1 MEFEGRITRIL
12 PARTGTRNDG
22 SPWTELSFVFA
33 YYENS
38 EQHYEDS
45 TIVSTFDTP
54 IMAALAPY
62 VAKDEKGKVIIEND
76 CAKMLISYIP
86 CRCGFTLKTKVVA
99 KKDGSGYIVIQNNRC
114 YKLEVTQQ
122 QPAQQPQG
130 ALGQALAPQSQVVY
144 QPQQQVPFPPQ
155 NQEGGADDLPF

>member
-33 YYENS
+33 YFENS

-62 VAKDEKGKVIIEND
+62 VTKDEKGRLSSRMT
-76 CAKMLISYIP
+76 AR
-86 CRCGFTLKTKVVA
+86 RCWYHTSHAVA
-99 KKDGSGYIVIQNNRC
+99 VS
-114 YKLEVTQQ
+114 L
-122 QPAQQPQG
+122 
-130 ALGQALAPQSQVVY
+130 
-144 QPQQQVPFPPQ
+144 
-155 NQEGGADDLPF
+155 